1 MPIDP
6 ITGMLTAGTIVG
18 GILQAN
24 EQSYQNQQSLAF
36 QKWLANEELKMG
48 KASRTDAMGNT
59 VRYDPGLNEWVTD
72 LSPTQR
78 ALSKAGE
85 HEQLLNLTD
94 DAAKNRVIR
103 ERAFNRGVGANDDFN
118 RERADYNYGYNPSE
132 GAVTNDIADLILRSR
147 SGKGGGIGGTN
158 KFLRQRGNL
167 PVINS
172 GDGGDSGVSQVAD
185 AMLQARQGALG
196 ERGTRQQQRNM
207 HLPAMQSLAA
217 MSDAGGGNP
226 VQFPNFNNLF
236 ASEGDQS
243 KQLLG
248 AMEAGG
254 KGVGGAYAAI
264 SKQKPIFDMGD
275 TAKLISALRGGPVS
289 SRSKAVEPIASST
302 TMDDRSLDDIM
313 YNF

>member
-6 ITGMLTAGTIVG
+6 VTGILTAGTIVG
-18 GILQAN
+18 GILQGN
-24 EQSYQNQQSLAF
+24 EQSYQNQQNLAF
-36 QKWLANEELKMG
+36 QKWLANEQLKLG

-59 VRYDPGLNEWVTD
+59 VRYDPGLNAWVTD

-85 HEQLLNLTD
+85 HEQLLGLTD
-94 DAAKNRVIR
+94 DAAKSRVIR
-103 ERAFNRGVGANDDFN
+103 ERAYNRGMGAADDFTKA
-118 RERADYNYGYNPSE
+118 RADYNYGYNPSE
-132 GAVTNDIADLILRSR
+132 GAITNDIASLMLRAR
-147 SGKGGGIGGTN
+147 SGAGGNDAPN

-172 GDGGDSGVSQVAD
+172 GAGNPGGVSGVAD
-185 AMLQARQGALG
+185 ALLQARQGAIG
-196 ERGTRQQQRNM
+196 ERGQRQQQRQAK
-207 HLPAMQSLAA
+207 LPEMQSLAA
-217 MSDAGGGNP
+217 MSDAGGGGNTP
-226 VQFPNFNNLF
+226 FPNFDRLF

-254 KGVGGAYAAI
+254 KGVGSAYTNI

-275 TAKLISALRGGPVS
+275 TARLITALRGGTPS
-289 SRSKAVEPIASST
+289 TGKAKANAIASST
-302 TMDDRSLDDIM
+302 TDERSIDDIM
-313 YNF
+313 YGF

>member
-1 MPIDP
+1 MTFDP
-6 ITGMLTAGTIVG
+6 FSATLAAGSAVG
-18 GILQAN
+18 SVLSSAAQQRAN
-24 EQSYQNQQSLAF
+24 AENLAF
-36 QKWLANEELKMG
+36 QKWLANEELRMG
-48 KASRTDAMGNT
+48 QASRTDAMGNT
-59 VRYDPGLNEWVTD
+59 VRYDKALNQWVTD
-72 LSPTQR
+72 LSPEQFK
-78 ALSKAGE
+78 LSKAGE

-103 ERAFNRGVGANDDFN
+103 ERAYTRGMGANDDFN
-118 RERADYNYGYNPSE
+118 RARADYNYGYNPSE

-147 SGKGGGIGGTN
+147 SGKVGDDGPN

-172 GDGGDSGVSQVAD
+172 GAGNTGGVSGVAD
-185 AMLQARQGALG
+185 ALLQARSAGLN
-196 ERGTRQQQRNM
+196 ERGQRQQQRQSK
-207 HLPAMQSLAA
+207 LPEMQSLAA

-248 AMEAGG
+248 AAEAGG
-254 KGVGGAYAAI
+254 KGVGSAYTNI
-264 SKQKPIFDMGD
+264 SKQKNPFDLGD
-275 TAKLISALRGGPVS
+275 TARLISALRGQPA
-289 SRSKAVEPIASST
+289 KAGAKVEPIASST
-302 TMDDRSLDDIM
+302 SLDDRSLDDIM

>member
-1 MPIDP
+1 MDP
-6 ITGMLTAGTIVG
+6 LTLGLG
-18 GILQAN
+18 GLSLIGSMAN
-24 EQSYQNQQSLAF
+24 SSNQNYQNSQNLAF

-59 VRYDPGLNEWVTD
+59 ARYDPGLNEWVTD

-94 DAAKNRVIR
+94 DAAKSRVIR
-103 ERAFNRGVGANDDFN
+103 ERAFNRGMGASDDFN

-132 GAVTNDIADLILRSR
+132 GAITNDIADLILRSR
-147 SGKGGGIGGTN
+147 SGQGGGSGGAN

-167 PVINS
+167 PVIS
-172 GDGGDSGVSQVAD
+172 SSAGGNSGVSQIAD
-185 AMLQARQGALG
+185 ALLQARQGALS

-217 MSDAGGGNP
+217 MSDAGGGGP
-226 VQFPNFNNLF
+226 VQFPNFDKLF

-243 KQLLG
+243 KQAIG

-254 KGVGGAYAAI
+254 KGVGSAYALI
-264 SKQKPIFDMGD
+264 NKEKSPFDMGD

-289 SRSKAVEPIASST
+289 SKAKVSPIASST
-302 TMDDRSLDDIM
+302 SLDDRSLDDIM

>member
-6 ITGMLTAGTIVG
+6 ITATLTAGTVVG
-18 GILQAN
+18 NMLQSASQQRAN
-24 EQSYQNQQSLAF
+24 AENLAF

-59 VRYDPGLNEWVTD
+59 VRYDPGLNAWVTD

-85 HEQLLNLTD
+85 HEQLLGLTD

-103 ERAFNRGVGANDDFN
+103 ERAYNRGMGAADDFT
-118 RERADYNYGYNPSE
+118 RARADYNYGYNPSE
-132 GAVTNDIADLILRSR
+132 GAITNDIAGLMLRAR
-147 SGKGGGIGGTN
+147 SGQGGGDGGPN

-172 GDGGDSGVSQVAD
+172 SSGGNSGVSQIAD
-185 AMLQARQGALG
+185 TMLQARQGALG
-196 ERGTRQQQRNM
+196 ERGIRQQQRTAK
-207 HLPAMQSLAA
+207 LPEMQSLAA

-248 AMEAGG
+248 AAEAGG
-254 KGVGGAYAAI
+254 KGVGGAYTNI
-264 SKQKPIFDMGD
+264 SKQKSPFDMGD
-275 TAKLISALRGGPVS
+275 TAKLISALRGTPTRS
-289 SRSKAVEPIASST
+289 SAKPIASST
-302 TMDDRSLDDIM
+302 STDDRSLDDIM
-313 YNF
+313 YGF